1 VGIIVLLAFPAYR
14 SRFSHFP
21 LTLYG
26 DMPTVSFTP
35 NIQRHVS
42 CPPTGVEGDTVRE
55 ALEAVFQGN
64 PRART
69 YVLDDQGAVRPH
81 MVVFVD
87 GRQVQDRR
95 HLSDRVTSNA
105 EIYVAQALSGG

>member
-1 VGIIVLLAFPAYR
+1 MATI
-14 SRFSHFP
+14 
-21 LTLYG
+21 T
-26 DMPTVSFTP
+26 FTP
-35 NIQRHVS
+35 NIQRHVN
-42 CPPTGVEGDTVRE
+42 CPPAKVGGETVSE

-64 PRART
+64 PKARG
-69 YVLDDQGAVRPH
+69 YVLDEQGAVRPH

-95 HLSDRVTSNA
+95 TLSDPVASTA

>member
-1 VGIIVLLAFPAYR
+1 
-14 SRFSHFP
+14 
-21 LTLYG
+21 
-26 DMPTVSFTP
+26 MPTISFTP

-42 CPPTGVEGDTVRE
+42 CPPASVKGETVRE

-64 PRART
+64 PRARA
-69 YVLDDQGAVRPH
+69 YVLDEQGAVRPH

-87 GRQVQDRR
+87 GRQILDRQ
-95 HLSDRVTSNA
+95 HLSDIVPRDG

>member
-1 VGIIVLLAFPAYR
+1 
-14 SRFSHFP
+14 
-21 LTLYG
+21 
-26 DMPTVSFTP
+26 MPTISFTP

-42 CPPTGVEGDTVRE
+42 CPPASVKGETVRE

-64 PRART
+64 PRARA
-69 YVLDDQGAVRPH
+69 YVLDEQGAVRPH

-87 GRQVQDRR
+87 GRQILDRQ
-95 HLSDRVTSNA
+95 HLSDTVPRDG

>member
-1 VGIIVLLAFPAYR
+1 MA
-14 SRFSHFP
+14 
-21 LTLYG
+21 
-26 DMPTVSFTP
+26 TVSFTP

-42 CPPTGVEGDTVRE
+42 CPATQVQGETVRQV
-55 ALEAVFQGN
+55 LDAVFEGN
-64 PRART
+64 PRARG

-87 GRQVQDRR
+87 GRQMRDRQ
-95 HLSDRVTSNA
+95 HLSDPVRRDA